1 MAKEWIAYQDSIDA
15 AIALKQKEYKESLHN
30 QYISFIKQDIKKK
43 ELSIARKF
51 STDIGILKQNR
62 NNSDYTEI
70 EIIDTTAENSLD
82 LAKKINLQL
91 IDHYKL

>member
-1 MAKEWIAYQDSIDA
+1 
-15 AIALKQKEYKESLHN
+15 
-30 QYISFIKQDIKKK
+30 
-43 ELSIARKF
+43 LSIARKF